1 MTNYEKNRAEIE
13 PITRMGIQVAI
24 ERDTNKICTCSI
36 IRCKNCLF
44 YDDTKSCD
52 EVALAWADAE
62 YIEPQVDW
70 SKVAVDTPILVKRFE
85 HNDWS
90 RRYFSHYENENGFV
104 CAFSDGKTSW
114 TADNDDWKDWNYA
127 KLAEDNNG

>member
-1 MTNYEKNRAEIE
+1 MTNYENRREEIE

-24 ERDTNKICTCSI
+24 ERDTNKICICSI

-62 YIEPQVDW
+62 YIEPSVVW
-70 SKVAVDTPILVKRFE
+70 SKVTVGTPIWVRGSNDRNWVKRRFAK
-85 HNDWS
+85 
-90 RRYFSHYENENGFV
+90 YQNERV
-104 CAFSDGKTSW
+104 YAF
-114 TADNDDWKDWNYA
+114 NDDESWVFLNYIISWDYA
-127 KLAEDNNG
+127 KLAEVNDGY

>member
-1 MTNYEKNRAEIE
+1 MTNYENRREEIE

-62 YIEPQVDW
+62 YIEPGIDW
-70 SKVAVDTPILVKRFE
+70 SKVLLDTPILVSSNNVYW
-85 HNDWS
+85 HH
-90 RRYFSHYENENGFV
+90 RYFAEYK
-104 CAFSDGKTSW
+104 DGKIYAWNDGLTSFESEN
-114 TADNDDWKDWNYA
+114 NDRKTLWSYA
-127 KLAEDNNG
+127 KLAEVNE

>member
-1 MTNYEKNRAEIE
+1 MTNYENRREEIE

-62 YIEPQVDW
+62 YIEQEVDW
-70 SKVAVDTPILVKRFE
+70 SKVPVDTPVLVRDSVEF
-85 HNDWS
+85 DWKK
-90 RRYFSHYENENGFV
+90 RYFAKYENGFV
-104 CAFSDGKTSW
+104 YTFCDGKTSW
-114 TADNDDWKDWNYA
+114 TGQDDWKSWNYA
-127 KLAEDNNG
+127 KLAEGNNG